1 MNHELYLGLERYV
14 GLLLRRKRLLVL
26 VTLLI
31 MTLGVVVSYVL
42 PKKFE
47 AQSTVFIEQS
57 VISDLVKGIAI
68 NPSMDA
74 KIKVLAVSMLS
85 RENLTK
91 VLRILDKDLDL
102 TTDAK
107 REAYLEGLRTRINIK
122 LDEKRG
128 IVFLSFE
135 DRDPRFARDLINTM
149 AQVYIE
155 ANTASKRD
163 ESLDAT
169 RFLSEQIESFKKRID
184 AVEEEINQYKANH
197 GLQLAV
203 DETIIRFEIADAEK
217 KLEGIRARRFQ
228 LETQERLMP
237 VGGGQR
243 NPEADLEQQLAAL
256 LTTYTE
262 SHPKVV
268 RLRGEIAAMK
278 ASPSRGRTGDGGAGL
293 NRALL
298 KAELEANK
306 GFEEAQL
313 RAIEEKRQLLREI
326 PSIRTGLNEL
336 LRKKENETLI
346 YSQLVTRYGQSEVS
360 KQMEMENKSMTFRIV
375 DPAVMPTKHTSPKRL
390 LIMFGALAVGLGA
403 GAALII
409 LPYLMGG
416 AVKSL
421 DELRSLN
428 LRVLAVLPTIPKPDE
443 DRKRRKA
450 DMIFLSLAALYF
462 SMLVTVAVM
471 EALDKPYMEML
482 LGQVKD
488 FWFL

>member
-1 MNHELYLGLERYV
+1 MNNELYLEFQRYL

-26 VTLLI
+26 VTLLV
-31 MTLGVVVSYVL
+31 MTLGVVVSYLL

-74 KIKVLAVSMLS
+74 KIKVLSVSMLS
-85 RENLTK
+85 RENLTR

-107 REAYLEGLRTRINIK
+107 REAYLDALRTRIKIT

-128 IVFLSFE
+128 IVFLSFV
-135 DRDPRFARDLINTM
+135 DPDPRFARDLINTM

-155 ANTASKRD
+155 SNTASKRD

-169 RFLSEQIESFKKRID
+169 RFLSEQIDSFKKRID
-184 AVEEEINQYKANH
+184 VVEEEINQYKANH

-228 LETQERLMP
+228 LETQDRLLP
-237 VGGGQR
+237 TGGGQR
-243 NPEADLEQQLAAL
+243 SPVADLEQQLAGL

-262 SHPKVV
+262 SHPRVV
-268 RLRGEIAAMK
+268 RLRAEIDAMK
-278 ASPSRGRTGDGGAGL
+278 ASPSRGRAGDGGAGL
-293 NRALL
+293 TRALL
-298 KAELEANK
+298 QAELEANK

-313 RAIEEKRQLLREI
+313 RAIEENRQLLREI

-375 DPAVMPTKHTSPKRL
+375 DPAVLPTKHISPKRL

-416 AVKSL
+416 AVKSP
-421 DELRSLN
+421 DELRALN
-428 LRVLAVLPTIPKPDE
+428 LRVLAVLPAIPKPDE
-443 DRKRRKA
+443 DRQRRKG
-450 DMIFLSLAALYF
+450 DLIFLGLAALYF
-462 SMLVTVAVM
+462 SALMAVVAI
-471 EALDKPYMEML
+471 EALGKPYMEAAL
-482 LGQVKD
+482 NQVKAY
-488 FWFL
+488 WF

>member
-1 MNHELYLGLERYV
+1 MNNELYLEFQRYL

-26 VTLLI
+26 VTLLV
-31 MTLGVVVSYVL
+31 MTLGVVVSYLL
-42 PKKFE
+42 PMKFE

-85 RENLTK
+85 RENLAK
-91 VLRILDKDLDL
+91 VLRILDKDLRF
-102 TTDAK
+102 TSDAQ
-107 REAYLEGLRTRINIK
+107 REAYLEELRTRIDIK

-128 IVFLSFE
+128 IVFLSFV
-135 DRDPRFARDLINTM
+135 DRDPQFARDLINTM

-155 ANTASKRD
+155 TNTASKRD

-169 RFLSEQIESFKKRID
+169 RFLGEQIESFKKRID
-184 AVEEEINQYKANH
+184 AVEEEINQYKAEH

-203 DETIIRFEIADAEK
+203 DETIIRFEIAEAEK
-217 KLEGIRARRFQ
+217 KLESIRARRFQ
-228 LETQERLMP
+228 LETQERLLP
-237 VGGGQR
+237 AGGGQR
-243 NPEADLEQQLAAL
+243 NPVAELQQQLAAL

-262 SHPKVV
+262 SHPKVI

-278 ASPSRGRTGDGGAGL
+278 ASPSRGLAGDGGAGQT
-293 NRALL
+293 RALL

-313 RAIEEKRQLLREI
+313 RAIEDNRNLLRQI
-326 PSIRTGLNEL
+326 PAIRTGLNEL

-375 DPAVMPTKHTSPKRL
+375 DPAVLPTKHISPKRL
-390 LIMFGALAVGLGA
+390 LIMFGSLAAGLGA

-416 AVKSL
+416 AVKSP
-421 DELRSLN
+421 DELRPLN
-428 LRVLAVLPTIPKPDE
+428 LRVLAVLPTIPKPEE
-443 DRKRRKA
+443 DRLRRKK
-450 DMIFLSLAALYF
+450 DLVFLGVAALYF
-462 SMLVTVAVM
+462 FVLVTVVVL
-471 EALDKPYMEML
+471 EALDKTYMEMVL
-482 LGQVKD
+482 NQVKD
-488 FWFL
+488 FWI